1 MSGAQGRTRDEGQA
15 GAGRRVLVHPLE
27 SLIFLL
33 PFILF
38 YEIGSLRL
46 GPALE
51 VGRQDRVVA
60 FQLLRTFFELFG
72 PTGRWMPVLAVVAI
86 LLGAQAASKRSW
98 RVRPGGVAWL
108 YAESALWAVPLLAL
122 SRAFALGATS
132 GGAVGTWSD
141 LVLCVGAGI
150 YEELVFR
157 LILVCVLVMVFHD
170 VMGWSGGWTTLGAV
184 VISAALFAAHH
195 HPPVGGEPFEV
206 GRFAFRM
213 AAGCFL
219 GGLFVYRG
227 YGVAAG
233 THVAYNLLVVGLAG

>member
-1 MSGAQGRTRDEGQA
+1 MSRAQGRSQAHGQD
-15 GAGRRVLVHPLE
+15 GAPRRVPAHPLE
-27 SLIFLL
+27 SLVFLL
-33 PFILF
+33 PLILF

-51 VGRQDRVVA
+51 LGRQDRVVA

-86 LLGAQAASKRSW
+86 LLGAQLASRRRW
-98 RVRPGGVAWL
+98 RVRLGGIGWL
-108 YAESALWAVPLLAL
+108 YVESALWAVPLLGL
-122 SRAFALGATS
+122 SRVFVLQASDGLA
-132 GGAVGTWSD
+132 GGLWSD

-157 LILVCVLVMVFHD
+157 LILVCLLVMVFSD
-170 VMGWSGGWTTLGAV
+170 VMGWPGTWTTLVAV
-184 VISAALFAAHH
+184 GISAVLFAAHH
-195 HPPVGGEPFEV
+195 HPPMGSEPFEL
-206 GRFAFRM
+206 GRFVFRAM
-213 AAGCFL
+213 AGVFL

-233 THVAYNLLVVGLAG
+233 THVAYNVLVVGLAG